1 MPRDKLIVAL
11 DVDTRDGA
19 LALVRELAGQVG
31 FFKVGMELFYGAG
44 SGIVREIIDAGA
56 KVFLDLKLHDIPNTV
71 GRAARVLVR
80 SGASIINVHAA
91 GGSAM
96 MRAARESA
104 CEEAGRLGLPMPL
117 VVAVTVLTSIDR
129 EAFNRELGFPGEV
142 EDRVKAWALLAR
154 ESGLDGVVCSP
165 REIGLVRNVC
175 GPDFKIIT
183 PGIRPAG
190 AQLGDQRRVM
200 TPGEA
205 VRAGASHIVVGRP
218 VTGAPDR
225 AAAASAVL
233 AEIAEAGLS
242 GGTRWS

>member
-1 MPRDKLIVAL
+1 MSKDKLIVAL
-11 DVDTRDGA
+11 DVDSREKA
-19 LALVRELAGQVG
+19 LELVAELAGQVG

-44 SGIVREIIDAGA
+44 LGIVQEIVAAGA
-56 KVFLDLKLHDIPNTV
+56 QVFLDLKLHDIPNTV
-71 GRAARVLVR
+71 GQAARVLVR
-80 SGASIINVHAA
+80 SGASIINVHAS

-96 MRAARESA
+96 MRAAGTSA
-104 CEEAGRLGLPMPL
+104 REEAERLGVPAPL

-129 EAFNRELGFPGEV
+129 DIYQRELGFSGEIA
-142 EDRVKAWALLAR
+142 ERVRAWALLTR

-165 REIGLVRNVC
+165 QEIKLVHEAC

-205 VRAGASHIVVGRP
+205 VQGGASHLVVGRP
-218 VTGAPDR
+218 VTEALDR
-225 AAAASAVL
+225 VAAVAAIL
-233 AEIAEAGLS
+233 DEIK
-242 GGTRWS
+242 